1 MSSHGESTYFDENL
15 PSLQNI
21 KNLPEDDRVNLIRKL
36 KVNYDHGPILS
47 DGTPNGQSVNLHK
60 FLSKRHFS
68 KQHLNVRRTKF
79 TAMISLP
86 Q

>member
-47 DGTPNGQSVNLHK
+47 DGTPNG
-60 FLSKRHFS
+60 
-68 KQHLNVRRTKF
+68 
-79 TAMISLP
+79 
-86 Q
+86 